1 MEAVKRRIAS
11 FFEFEKNRTTFTK
24 EIRGGFVTFLTMSY
38 ILLVNPMVVT
48 DWMGGDDA
56 TLFPQQRTE
65 LVNNV
70 ATATTLSCS
79 LGTLLMGMV
88 TNLPFA
94 IGPGMSMN
102 SVFAGT
108 IPIASNVTQL
118 ASSQH
123 KWDTAVT
130 SSFFGGLLVFF
141 LGAAGLGPRILKWL
155 PDVLKSAI
163 RVGIGLFQCFLALRV
178 LHIIQ
183 SEPTEL
189 LKFVDH
195 FDFSNRGEDGPVAQ
209 ILFGVTL
216 FLTSSLYVVGV
227 HSPILISIILIT
239 IVCWIGGV
247 GGVAFPSVPIQAP
260 TLAQTW
266 WNYAFQAYFE
276 DASAIGVSISFAVI
290 TLFDVGGAMFAILAV
305 IREANELDERDA
317 DHQQGAV
324 GRAASAQPQ
333 HDDDMEESNEVDG
346 LAGRSASNNV
356 GNDVASNARRVY
368 SVVGVA
374 TIFSSMVGCSPT
386 VVFLECLAGAA
397 SGSRTG
403 FSSVVTSFL
412 FLLSLPFGPV
422 VRNVPGC
429 AAVPALV
436 LIGCFMMS
444 SVGEIPWNSLKR
456 AFPAFVTIMM
466 MPFTASI
473 TPGIVGGVISYA
485 ALEGVDSLGV
495 WWRRRQASSQQPADR
510 RRSQRRQ
517 VNAETDSDLVA

>member
-1 MEAVKRRIAS
+1 MERVKGRIAL
-11 FFEFEKNRTTFTK
+11 FFDFEKNRTTFTK

-108 IPIASNVTQL
+108 IPIATNVTQL
-118 ASSQH
+118 ASSQR
-123 KWDTAVT
+123 KWETAVT
-130 SSFFGGLLVFF
+130 SSLFGGLLVFF

-216 FLTSSLYVVGV
+216 FLTSSLYVIGV
-227 HSPILISIILIT
+227 HSPILISIVLIT

-266 WNYAFQAYFE
+266 WNYAFGTYFD

-305 IREANELDERDA
+305 IRESNELEERDA
-317 DHQQGAV
+317 EHHNVGGRQAAESVQQ
-324 GRAASAQPQ
+324 
-333 HDDDMEESNEVDG
+333 DDDMAESNEIDG
-346 LAGRSASNNV
+346 LVGRGGGASTV
-356 GNDVASNARRVY
+356 GNDVAHNARRVY
-368 SVVGVA
+368 SVVGIT

-485 ALEGVDSLGV
+485 ALEGVDKLGV
-495 WWRRRQASSQQPADR
+495 WWRQRRTSALVERPASDR
-510 RRSQRRQ
+510 RRRKA
-517 VNAETDSDLVA
+517 NHENDSDLVA